1 MFSRNRYA
9 FLNVYHVLIDALFDT
24 VPILLAVT
32 ALAFGNGA
40 HAEQEIG
47 LIMSLGTLFG
57 TVAGLCTPVFSRML
71 GFPGTMALL
80 LGCGGV
86 GFIGTGCSG
95 NFVTVGA
102 CCILAV
108 SGYTVFHN
116 LVFSFLTL
124 HTERSRLGRAISN
137 FTAIGDI
144 GRIPLVSLAAFA
156 SAHTWPGLS
165 DLPGWRLIG
174 FLYGGVAF
182 CLAVQLARHAALRSR
197 PAAPPATPVARLLPS
212 FALLKDN
219 RIRLCLWASL
229 LHIAGNGRIF
239 ALLPLLLLAKGLS
252 AEIFGSFTLG
262 FTVGSCAGKVL
273 CGRFVDR
280 FGSKPVF
287 IVAELLTAAL
297 LLILVTAHSV
307 SMIALVA
314 LLLGGVTKGTVP
326 VIHTIITEPITQIE
340 AYDDIFAVNSF
351 FCGIINM
358 LTPLLF
364 GLTASAVGMPTVY
377 CIMAGLSA
385 AAVLPVALLPTRPTD
400 A

>member
-1 MFSRNRYA
+1 MLSHSRYV

-24 VPILLAVT
+24 VPVLLAVT

-40 HAEQEIG
+40 HAEREIG

-95 NFVTVGA
+95 NFVTAGA

-116 LVFSFLTL
+116 LAFSFLTL
-124 HTERSRLGRAISN
+124 HSERNRLGRAISN

-156 SAHTWPGLS
+156 SAQTWPGLPE
-165 DLPGWRLIG
+165 LPGWRLIG

-182 CLAVQLARHAALRSR
+182 CLAVRLAWRTALRGR
-197 PAAPPATPVARLLPS
+197 PAAPPVTTAARLFPS
-212 FALLKDN
+212 FALLKNN
-219 RIRLCLWASL
+219 RVRRCLSASL
-229 LHIAGNGRIF
+229 LHTAGNGRVF

-252 AEIFGSFTLG
+252 AEIFSSFTLG

-297 LLILVTAHSV
+297 LLVLVAAHSA
-307 SMIALVA
+307 SMIALAA

-326 VIHTIITEPITQIE
+326 VIHTIITEPVAKAE

-351 FCGIINM
+351 GCGIINM
-358 LTPLLF
+358 LTPLFF

-385 AAVLPVALLPTRPTD
+385 AAVLPVALLLKRRT
-400 A
+400 AA

>member
-1 MFSRNRYA
+1 MLSPSRSV
-9 FLNVYHVLIDALFDT
+9 FLTVYHVLIDALFDT
-24 VPILLAVT
+24 VPVLLAVT
-32 ALAFGNGA
+32 ALVFGNGA
-40 HAEQEIG
+40 YAEREIG

-57 TVAGLCTPVFSRML
+57 TLAGLCTPVFSRVL
-71 GFPGTMALL
+71 GFPATMALL

-86 GFIGTGCSG
+86 GFIGVGCSG
-95 NFVTVGA
+95 NFVTAGG

-116 LVFSFLTL
+116 LAFSFLTL

-156 SAHTWPGLS
+156 SAHTWPGLP

-174 FLYGGVAF
+174 FLYGGVAC
-182 CLAVQLARHAALRSR
+182 CLAVRLAWHAPLHNR
-197 PAAPPATPVARLLPS
+197 PATSPTTPVARLLPS

-219 RIRLCLWASL
+219 RVKLCLSASL

-280 FGSKPVF
+280 FGSKTVF
-287 IVAELLTAAL
+287 IVAELLTATL
-297 LLILVTAHSV
+297 LLVLVAAHSA
-307 SMIALVA
+307 SMIALIA

-326 VIHTIITEPITQIE
+326 VIHTIITEPVTKTG

-351 FCGIINM
+351 FCGVINM
-358 LTPLLF
+358 LTPVLF

-385 AAVLPVALLPTRPTD
+385 AAVLPVAVLLKRGVT